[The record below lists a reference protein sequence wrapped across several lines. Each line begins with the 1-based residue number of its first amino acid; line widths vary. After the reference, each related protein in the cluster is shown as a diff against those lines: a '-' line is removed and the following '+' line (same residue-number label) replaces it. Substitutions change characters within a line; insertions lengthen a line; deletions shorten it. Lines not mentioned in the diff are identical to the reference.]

1 MSEMNSAPAV
11 VAPPVTPNPMM
22 ADPLDLISML
32 ALEQLELNLFRG
44 WGPRDDKH
52 FFGGH
57 VIAQALLAA
66 YATIEGRVCHSL
78 HGYFIRP
85 GDTSIPVIY
94 EVDRARDGGSFST
107 RRVIAIQHGQQIFNL
122 AASFQT
128 PEEGFEHQFD
138 MPDHVDPES
147 LEDEPRGARRP
158 VDVRWPDPQ
167 PATGPVVKAPR
178 KYVWMRAKRP
188 IPPQLHLHQA
198 LLAYASDMAFMET
211 ALRPHGLIWTIPGL
225 QTASLDH
232 AMWFHHPFN
241 FNDWHLY
248 DQDSPATSGGRGLV
262 RGEMF
267 SRDGKLVAS
276 IAQDCLMRLKAPRG

>member
-1 MSEMNSAPAV
+1 MSEMNSER
-11 VAPPVTPNPMM
+11 
-22 ADPLDLISML
+22 DPLDLLATL
-32 ALEQLELNLFRG
+32 ALEPIEVNLFRG
-44 WGPRDDKH
+44 WGPREDRH

-78 HGYFIRP
+78 HAYFIRP

-128 PEEGFEHQFD
+128 PEAGFEHQFP
-138 MPDHVDPES
+138 MPPAVPPES
-147 LEDEPRGARRP
+147 LQEEPGWRAARP
-158 VDVRWPDPQ
+158 IDVRWADPQ
-167 PATGPVVKAPR
+167 PSSGPVVKDPR

-188 IPPQLHLHQA
+188 IGPDLHLHHA

-211 ALRPHGLIWTIPGL
+211 ALRPHGITWTTPGL

-232 AMWFHHPFN
+232 AMWFHHPFD
-241 FNDWHLY
+241 FNEWHLY
-248 DQDSPATSGGRGLV
+248 DQDSPVTSGRRGLV

-267 SRDGKLVAS
+267 SQDGKLIAS
-276 IAQDCLMRLKAPRG
+276 IAQDCLMRLKAPKLQG

>member
-1 MSEMNSAPAV
+1 MSEMNSTPASDAP
-11 VAPPVTPNPMM
+11 
-22 ADPLDLISML
+22 DPLDLVAML
-32 ALEQLELNLFRG
+32 ALEPLELNLFRG
-44 WGPRDDKH
+44 WGPKDDRH

-107 RRVIAIQHGQQIFNL
+107 RRVVAIQHGQQIFNL

-128 PEEGFEHQFD
+128 PEQGFEHQFP
-138 MPDHVDPES
+138 MPPAVDPES
-147 LEDEPRGARRP
+147 LTEETWGRPRP
-158 VDVRWPDPQ
+158 IDVRWADPQ
-167 PATGPVVKAPR
+167 LRGAPVVKAPK

-188 IPPQLHLHQA
+188 IGPDLHLHHA

-211 ALRPHGLIWTIPGL
+211 ALRPHGLIWTTPGL
-225 QTASLDH
+225 QTASIDH
-232 AMWFHHPFN
+232 AMWFHHPFD
-241 FNDWHLY
+241 FNEWHLY
-248 DQDSPATSGGRGLV
+248 DQDSPATSSGRGLV
-262 RGEMF
+262 RGEMY

-276 IAQDCLMRLKAPRG
+276 MAQDCLMRLKPPKI

>member
-1 MSEMNSAPAV
+1 MNSAPA
-11 VAPPVTPNPMM
+11 PLL
-22 ADPLDLISML
+22 ADPLDLVSSL
-32 ALEQLELNLFRG
+32 ALETLELNLFRG
-44 WGPRDDKH
+44 WGPRDDEH

-66 YATIEGRVCHSL
+66 YATIEGRICHSL

-85 GDTSIPVIY
+85 GDTRIPVIY

-122 AASFQT
+122 AASFQV
-128 PEEGFEHQFD
+128 PEKGFEHQFP
-138 MPDHVDPES
+138 MPPAVDPETLS
-147 LEDEPRGARRP
+147 EDPWGVTRPIDLRWVDPHSRSEPVA
-158 VDVRWPDPQ
+158 
-167 PATGPVVKAPR
+167 KAPR

-188 IPPQLHLHQA
+188 IAADLHLHQA

-211 ALRPHGLIWTIPGL
+211 ALRANGLAWDTPGL

-232 AMWFHHPFN
+232 AIWFHHPLDFN
-241 FNDWHLY
+241 EWHLY

-276 IAQDCLMRLKAPRG
+276 IAQDCLMRMRSTKT